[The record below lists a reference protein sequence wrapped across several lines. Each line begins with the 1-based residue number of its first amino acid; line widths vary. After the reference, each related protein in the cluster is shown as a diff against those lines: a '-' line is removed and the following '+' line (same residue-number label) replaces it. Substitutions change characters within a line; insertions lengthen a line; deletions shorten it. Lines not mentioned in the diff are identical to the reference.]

1 MRIFPNEFGSH
12 PSIDPRRWRIEY
24 SSVIRFWLRFVQSQS
39 CATSHSR
46 GQIIMIERSLL

>member
-12 PSIDPRRWRIEY
+12 PSINPRRWRIEY

-39 CATSHSR
+39 CAASHSR
-46 GQIIMIERSLL
+46 NQITMIGQGLL

>member
-1 MRIFPNEFGSH
+1 MRKFPNEFESH
-12 PSIDPRRWRIEY
+12 PSIDPHHWRIEY

-39 CATSHSR
+39 CAASHSR